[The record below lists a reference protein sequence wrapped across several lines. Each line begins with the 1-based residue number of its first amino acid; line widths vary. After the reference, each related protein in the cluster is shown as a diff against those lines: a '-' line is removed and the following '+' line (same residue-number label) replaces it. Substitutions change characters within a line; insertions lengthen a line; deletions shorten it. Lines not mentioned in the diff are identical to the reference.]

1 MSEELEHR
9 LKKFGLPAS
18 YVAVTAMLVQMAC
31 STLGA
36 CV

>member
-1 MSEELEHR
+1 MSEETEQR

-18 YVAVTAMLVQMAC
+18 YVAVTAMIVNMAC
-31 STLGA
+31 EHLGA